1 MTLLALTLVLA
12 SASLHAIWNLFAK
25 NVSGG
30 IVFVWLFSTM
40 ATLVYAPVLAISIL
54 IQPLHLSV
62 IGALFL
68 GGTCLLHI
76 FYYWL
81 LNRGYRVGDLSLV
94 YPLARGTGPLLS
106 TIGAV
111 LLLGE
116 RPTLVALV
124 GTLLIAAG
132 IVVLTGDPRKFRAAG
147 IHGAVAYGMFT
158 GLVIAAYTLWDKTAV
173 SVVLITPLLL
183 NWASSLTRTVLLA
196 AFALRQKDEVR
207 RLWQK
212 HWRETLGVA
221 VLDPLSYIL
230 FLTAL
235 SVGQVSYLAPMRQL
249 SILFA
254 ALIGARVLA
263 EDQARR
269 RLVAVAAM
277 TVGLVILTLG

>member
-1 MTLLALTLVLA
+1 MTIFALTLVLA

-30 IVFVWLFSTM
+30 IVFVWLFSAL
-40 ATLVYAPVLAISIL
+40 ATIVYAPVLAISIFQ
-54 IQPLHLSV
+54 QPLHLSF
-62 IGALFL
+62 GGLLFL

-116 RPTLVALV
+116 RPTLVALL
-124 GTLLIAAG
+124 GTLLIAVG
-132 IVVLTGDPRKFRAAG
+132 IVVLTGDPRKFRASG
-147 IHGAVAYGMFT
+147 IQAYGVFT
-158 GLVIAAYTLWDKTAV
+158 GFVIAAYTLWDKEAV

-183 NWASSLTRTVLLA
+183 NWSSSLTRTALLA
-196 AFALRQKDEVR
+196 PFAIRQKDEVR

-235 SVGQVSYLAPMRQL
+235 SLGQVSYLAPMRQL

-263 EDQARR
+263 EDQVRR
-269 RLVAVAAM
+269 RMVAVAAM
-277 TVGLVILTLG
+277 TVGLVILTFS